1 MVLEYGAVDNLP
13 KQLHSI
19 LAKANTTLVQI
30 AKYELNTTW
39 KSFISDICSSS
50 VKDMNIC
57 QNNFEILKILSEE
70 IFDYSKNQMTQ
81 KQINE
86 LKEQMNSDFTM
97 IFELCKFILEN
108 AHQAKPSLVNACLE
122 TLNAFLSWIP
132 MYYII
137 CTDLIDK
144 LVMMLSSEYLRN
156 SSLSCLVEIA
166 GL

>member
-1 MVLEYGAVDNLP
+1 MVLEYGAIENLP
-13 KQLHSI
+13 KILHNI
-19 LAKANTTLVQI
+19 LSKANSTLVQI
-30 AKYELNTTW
+30 VKYEWNTTW
-39 KSFISDICSSS
+39 KSFITDICSAS

-86 LKEQMNSDFTM
+86 LKEQMNSDFTT
-97 IFELCKFILEN
+97 IFELCKLVLEN
-108 AHQAKPSLVNACLE
+108 AHQAKPSLVNSCLE

-144 LVMMLSSEYLRN
+144 LVMMLASDLLRN
-156 SSLSCLVEIA
+156 NALTCLV
-166 GL
+166 